1 MTKSRNASDPREAAR
16 RNTRMRLEQWAH
28 NPTCEANT
36 ISAVRNVRMAEVAKA
51 HGIPPTFGQSPFA
64 IARGQQFE
72 RLLFYNDAEKLIA
85 ELIGKR
91 VLPEGSAGF
100 IDLRI
105 RINGGTRL
113 NLLDHAIKE
122 TRELIEKIALS
133 SKTKRSTLPVL
144 AAGATVRIPKGILLP
159 EAILII
165 DAMAIRLDTHRPELI
180 VGEIKTYPD
189 RGGYTDAHDLASAR
203 AQAGIYVHGL
213 DLVVSE
219 LRLNDRIAV
228 SRKGFLTLTRP
239 GSNQPSVRAGE
250 DLHYQAERA
259 KRGFELLERAAAKLG
274 PDLWAIDETDPPHSL
289 VEAIFHADTNY
300 CEACVSFC
308 DLAPRCFELARR
320 NGNPAILGEN
330 VRRLLGSISLP
341 RAVALL
347 HGEKPRNDAERDFS
361 RRFEDSDL
369 RGKP

>member
-1 MTKSRNASDPREAAR
+1 
-16 RNTRMRLEQWAH
+16 
-28 NPTCEANT
+28 
-36 ISAVRNVRMAEVAKA
+36 VAKA
-51 HGIPPTFGQSPFA
+51 HGIPVTFGQSPFA
-64 IARGQQFE
+64 IARGEQFE
-72 RLLFYNDAEKLIA
+72 RSLFYNDAEKLIA
-85 ELIGKR
+85 ELIKER
-91 VLPEGSAGF
+91 VLPEGSAGL

-113 NLLDHAIKE
+113 NRLDDALKE
-122 TRELIEKIALS
+122 TRELIEKIADAS
-133 SKTKRSTLPVL
+133 RAKRRTLPAV

-165 DAMAIRLDTHRPELI
+165 DAMAIRLDTDRAELI

-189 RGGYTDAHDLASAR
+189 RGGHTDAHDLALAR

-228 SRKGFLTLTRP
+228 SRKGFLTLTRS

-250 DLHYQAERA
+250 DLCYQAERA
-259 KRGFELLERAAAKLG
+259 KRGFELLERAAAALG
-274 PDLWAIDETDPPHSL
+274 PDLWAIDETDPPLAL
-289 VEAIFHADTNY
+289 VDAIFHADTNY
-300 CEACVSFC
+300 SEACISFC

-320 NGNPAILGEN
+320 SGNPAILGEN
-330 VRRLLGSISLP
+330 VRRFLGSISLP

-347 HGEKPRNDAERDFS
+347 DGSKPCNDAERDFC
-361 RRFEDSDL
+361 RRLEESDL
-369 RGKP
+369 GAKP